1 MRHELI
7 SKIMSYTST
16 YIDTNICVSTSGEVN
31 CPLSLCHKT
40 LTEAIT
46 HLHDIFNV
54 GYNRYCLCHSYKQMS
69 LD

>member
-7 SKIMSYTST
+7 SKILSYTST
-16 YIDTNICVSTSGEVN
+16 YIDTNICVSTSVRLIVHFLFAKKN
-31 CPLSLCHKT
+31 